1 MHPRHSRPLV
11 NDIHSALNA
20 TRIALVRQPCSIA
33 DIRNIIMEAAR
44 QGLPVAVCGGR
55 HAMGGQQFA
64 ADAVLLDMRKM
75 RRVLAFDAAAGL
87 IEAEAGIEWP
97 ELIGYLDRSSVKD
110 GQRWGIRQKQTGA
123 DRLSLGA
130 CLAANIHGRGLRMR
144 PFIGDVEAFT
154 LVDAQG
160 KVKRCS
166 RTSNHELFSLAIGG
180 YGLFGV
186 IASVTLRLAPRL
198 RMRRDV
204 TLLQLE
210 ELMPAFAARIEA
222 GYVFGD
228 FQFAI
233 DPDSCDFMQRGVF
246 SCYLPIDAAAAA
258 PSAAARAL
266 SEQDWRDLLHLA
278 HTDKTAAF
286 EHYARHYLATDGQ
299 HDWSDRLQQSTYLD
313 GYHVEIDRALGHC
326 GSEVIGEIYVP
337 RGRLVD
343 FMRVA
348 AADFRAHGVDLIY
361 GTVRLIERDTES
373 FLPWARQDYACIIF
387 NLHTPHTADG
397 IDATHR
403 AFRRLIDMAI
413 ARDGSFYLTY
423 ARAASAAQI
432 SACYPRFE
440 QFLEAKRRFDPQGR
454 FQSDWYRHYAA
465 LFGSAPASLAA

>member
-1 MHPRHSRPLV
+1 MPPRHSSSLV

-20 TRIALVRQPCSIA
+20 TRVARIYQARSIA
-33 DIRNIIMEAAR
+33 DIRSIVVDAGR
-44 QGLPVAVCGGR
+44 RGLPVAVCGGR

-64 ADAVLLDMRKM
+64 TDAVLLDMRQM
-75 RRVLAFDAAAGL
+75 RRVLAFDAVLGL

-97 ELIGYLDRSSVKD
+97 ELIGHLESAPGPADR
-110 GQRWGIRQKQTGA
+110 RWSIRQKQTGA
-123 DRLSLGA
+123 DRLSLGG
-130 CLAANIHGRGLRMR
+130 CLSANIHGRGLQMR
-144 PFIGDVEAFT
+144 PFISDVEAFT
-154 LVDAQG
+154 LVDAEG
-160 KVKRCS
+160 KVKHCS
-166 RTSNHELFSLAIGG
+166 RTSNPELFSLAVGG

-186 IASVTLRLAPRL
+186 IVSVTLRLAPRL
-198 RMRRDV
+198 KMRRDV
-204 TLLQLE
+204 RLLQLE
-210 ELMPAFAARIEA
+210 ELMPAFADRIAA

-233 DPDSCDFMQRGVF
+233 DPDSRDFMQRGVF
-246 SCYLPIDAAAAA
+246 SCYLPIDDAT
-258 PSAAARAL
+258 PSYAAAREL
-266 SEQDWRDLLHLA
+266 SEQDWRNLLHLA

-299 HDWSDRLQQSTYLD
+299 HDWSDRLQRSTYLD
-313 GYHVEIDRALGHC
+313 GYHRDIDRTLGHC

-337 RGRLVD
+337 RERLVD
-343 FMRVA
+343 FMRTA
-348 AADFRAHGVDLIY
+348 AADFKQHGVDLIY

-373 FLPWARQDYACIIF
+373 FLPWARQDYACVIF

-423 ARAASAAQI
+423 ARAASAAQV
-432 SACYPRFE
+432 SACYPRFA

-454 FQSDWYRHYAA
+454 FQSNWYRHYLA
-465 LFGSAPASLAA
+465 LFGSASAGLAA

>member
-1 MHPRHSRPLV
+1 MHPHHRPAVV
-11 NDIHSALNA
+11 NDIHSALNP
-20 TRIALVRQPCSIA
+20 TRVARIYEPRSID
-33 DIRNIIMEAAR
+33 DIRHIITAAGR

-75 RRVLAFDAAAGL
+75 RRVLAFDTAAGL
-87 IEAEAGIEWP
+87 IEVEAGIEWP
-97 ELIGYLDRSSVKD
+97 ELIEHLNSAPDPEGI
-110 GQRWGIRQKQTGA
+110 RWSIRQKQTGA
-123 DRLSLGA
+123 DRLSLGG
-130 CLAANIHGRGLRMR
+130 CLSANIHGRGLRMR

-160 KVKRCS
+160 QVKHCS
-166 RTSNHELFSLAIGG
+166 RSSNHELFSLAIGG

-186 IASVTLRLAPRL
+186 IASVMLRLAPRQ

-210 ELMPAFAARIEA
+210 ELMPAFSQRIAA

-233 DPDSCDFMQRGVF
+233 DPDSRDFMQRGVF
-246 SCYLPIDAAAAA
+246 SCYLPVDDATPLDAAT
-258 PSAAARAL
+258 REL

-286 EHYARHYLATDGQ
+286 EHYARHYLSTNGQ
-299 HDWSDRLQQSTYLD
+299 HYWSDRLQQSTYLD
-313 GYHVEIDRALGHC
+313 GYHCDIDRTLGHC

-337 RGRLVD
+337 RERLVD
-343 FMRVA
+343 FMRAA
-348 AADFRAHGVDLIY
+348 AADFRQHGVDLIY

-373 FLPWARQDYACIIF
+373 FLPWAREDHACVIF

-397 IDATHR
+397 IDATNR

-423 ARAASAAQI
+423 SRAASAAQL

-440 QFLEAKRRFDPQGR
+440 QFLDAKRRFDPQGR
-454 FQSDWYRHYAA
+454 FQSNWYRHYAA
-465 LFGSAPASLAA
+465 LFGCAPANLVA